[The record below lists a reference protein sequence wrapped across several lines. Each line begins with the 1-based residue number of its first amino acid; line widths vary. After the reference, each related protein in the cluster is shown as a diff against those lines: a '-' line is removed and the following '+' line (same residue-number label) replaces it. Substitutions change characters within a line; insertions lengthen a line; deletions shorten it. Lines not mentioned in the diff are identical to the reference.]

1 MTTIALTSKIAQ
13 RCPACAAT
21 NRRPNRW
28 WVERRPLDSCP
39 NCGGELVESV
49 ERRER
54 IVAGFRTRRAAQEAL
69 NSAIAALRGDADV
82 APSKVTVRQYLFDEW
97 LPSLSATLRP
107 STVATYRSAVETNIL
122 PTLGPIALQKLNA
135 TQIEALYAILMSRPR
150 SSCAGAP
157 PLSAGTVRLVHV
169 VLHRALKDAVRKGW
183 RTSNPADAARPPRN
197 VLARIGGPQVWTADQ
212 LGAFLATTHDDRLG
226 PLWHTLAM
234 TGMRRGEALGLRWTD
249 IDLEAGRVSIQ
260 RSLVPAAGEVII
272 SEPKTAKGRRSIALD
287 TGTIDGLR
295 KQAQRQLHDQ
305 VAAGE
310 AYSATDGYVFTDE
323 LGGSLDPDRVSKC
336 FNAAVRK
343 ALLPRIRLHDLR
355 HTHATLA
362 LQAGVHPKVVQERLG
377 HSTIAITLD
386 IYSHVIP
393 AMQEEAAALIAGLVF
408 AEK

>member
-28 WVERRPLDSCP
+28 WVERRPLDSCRTAAASSLRAW
-39 NCGGELVESV
+39 NAASV
-49 ERRER
+49 SSR
-54 IVAGFRTRRAAQEAL
+54 GFARAAPPRRRL
-69 NSAIAALRGDADV
+69 DSAIAALRGDADV

-183 RTSNPADAARPPRN
+183 RTSNAARPPRN

-323 LGGSLDPDRVSKC
+323 LGGSWTPTASRSASTQRCGRHCCRASGSMTCATRTPLWRYRPGSTQRWS
-336 FNAAVRK
+336 RS
-343 ALLPRIRLHDLR
+343 ALGTRPSRSRWI
-355 HTHATLA
+355 
-362 LQAGVHPKVVQERLG
+362 
-377 HSTIAITLD
+377 STVT
-386 IYSHVIP
+386 
-393 AMQEEAAALIAGLVF
+393 
-408 AEK
+408 